1 MQEDLSNKT
10 EPTRIESLQ
19 LNSSVTSSS
28 SKKLTMEKEMVELY
42 QSIDL
47 LLPAPLPKRV
57 IQFIA
62 SRPREGTSTIARQF
76 ASIAVTKFNK
86 SVLILELNDNHEAI
100 YKITNSNSSI
110 SFNLIYQQDTM
121 VNASIV
127 KKHIDNEKVDFIV
140 IDSESAAISSQGITI
155 SAIVDGVVLVVE
167 AENTRWQVV
176 DNLKHNIMKNK
187 GNILGI
193 VFNKRRF
200 YIPDFIY
207 RRF

>member
-19 LNSSVTSSS
+19 FNSSVTSSS
-28 SKKLTMEKEMVELY
+28 SKKLTMEKEMVVLY

-47 LLPAPLPKRV
+47 LLPALPKRV

-62 SRPREGTSTIARQF
+62 SRPGEGTSTIARQF

-127 KKHIDNEKVDFIV
+127 KKHIDNGKVDLIV
-140 IDSESAAISSQGITI
+140 IDSESAATSSHQWLAV

-167 AENTRWQVV
+167 AENTRWQVI